1 MRKNNRVYGIR
12 TRETKEGVGKRNRK
26 ESQILKVSL
35 CQLYIFAHGQS

>member
-12 TRETKEGVGKRNRK
+12 TRETKEGMGNRK